1 MRTVTH
7 VYYDPSISGDEE
19 AASDYAAGM
28 RYDGYDVELE
38 VDPNYCGLPK
48 APVSQVLSRFHK
60 TPLER
65 YKEYLAAATA
75 VGPEASDALR
85 IAMLARK
92 HNWHIRVFWDA
103 VEYTR
108 GDITVHVAY
117 NTAAEEPR
125 AIGGTMIS
133 ALRTGG
139 GLPSQATA
147 GREWVESW
155 LAEPR

>member
-48 APVSQVLSRFHK
+48 APVSPVLSQFHK
-60 TPLER
+60 TAQER

-75 VGPEASDALR
+75 DEAPRAIGPEASDVR
-85 IAMLARK
+85 RVAMLARK

-117 NTAAEEPR
+117 NT
-125 AIGGTMIS
+125 IGGTMIS

-147 GREWVESW
+147 GRGWVESW